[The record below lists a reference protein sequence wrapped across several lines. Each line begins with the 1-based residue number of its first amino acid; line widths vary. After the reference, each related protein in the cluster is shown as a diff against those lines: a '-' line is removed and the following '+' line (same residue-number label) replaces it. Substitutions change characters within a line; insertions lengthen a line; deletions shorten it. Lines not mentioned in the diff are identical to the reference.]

1 MNFLLKIVEGPNK
14 GAEIALVE
22 GVAVTLGKSDA
33 CDIILADP
41 TMPDQ
46 PLKIEATADG
56 VYVDGSAMEPF
67 AVKMVGATALAIGP
81 ADAPWSELRWPKSEK
96 AEEESAGDEAAPK
109 EKTEE
114 APASAE
120 PDPEK
125 KEPENEEKKERK
137 RGGFLG
143 CLVLIIVLFLIFLLG
158 FGLYFR
164 GKVKESGWRGAID
177 SVLHRVSPVTAQ
189 VVDTIEEQVVQ
200 KITLPIIANKY
211 GLELK
216 EEDGRSMLSGN
227 LKTRSER
234 LAAVA
239 EAYQVQPGV
248 EVDISDD
255 ESFRNAAEDALF
267 TLTEG
272 LLKVA
277 SATNR
282 FLAVTGVSRSPI
294 SLKKTLDALTV
305 DLPKMRDV
313 DVSGV
318 LFSADALTPSEAAE
332 AEQGPMSVFK
342 PSASPAK
349 VQQEQALDLPVCGIL
364 TKPYPCLVLK
374 NGTRVL
380 EGAPFGGSTVEKIEA
395 DSVTL
400 TNSTGRFTWK
410 P

>member
-1 MNFLLKIVEGPNK
+1 MNFLLKIVDGPNK

-22 GVAVTLGKSDA
+22 GVAVTFGKSDA

-56 VYVDGSAMEPF
+56 VYIDGTAMEPF

-96 AEEESAGDEAAPK
+96 AAEESADEGEPQE
-109 EKTEE
+109 EKKEE
-114 APASAE
+114 APAE
-120 PDPEK
+120 PEPEK
-125 KEPENEEKKERK
+125 KEPEEEKEEKTEKK

-143 CLVLIIVLFLIFLLG
+143 CLVVIIVLLLLLLLG
-158 FGLYFR
+158 FVLFFR
-164 GKVKESGWRGAID
+164 GKVKESGWRGLFD
-177 SVLHRVSPVTAQ
+177 STFRRFSPAAAT
-189 VVDTIEEQVVQ
+189 VVETIEETVIP
-200 KITLPIIANKY
+200 KITLASIADKY
-211 GLELK
+211 GLELT
-216 EEDGRSMLSGN
+216 EEDGRSVLSGN

-234 LAAVA
+234 LSATA

-248 EVDISDD
+248 DVDLSDD
-255 ESFRNAAEDALF
+255 QSFLNAAEDALF

-282 FLAVTGVSRSPI
+282 VLAITGVSRSPL
-294 SLKKTLDALTV
+294 SLKKTLDALNT

-318 LFSADALTPSEAAE
+318 VFSADALTPSEAVE
-332 AEQGPMSVFK
+332 VDQGPMSVFK
-342 PSASPAK
+342 SPSAAAK
-349 VQQEQALDLPVCGIL
+349 APQESAPDLPVCGIL
-364 TKPYPCLVLK
+364 TVPYPCLVLK

-380 EGAPFGGSTVEKIEA
+380 EGAPFGGSIVEKIEA
-395 DSVTL
+395 DAVTL